1 MSTPST
7 AQLELAR
14 RLLTR
19 EVRSPPDPAG
29 AAARMY
35 EGVLAHLS
43 PLIGTAGVHAL
54 LARSINLAKA
64 EHPCLND
71 FHTLSVVPHPD
82 ELGSPSE
89 RLRDCLQKQ
98 QPLETLEPAVI
109 VFANLF
115 ALLTAFIGDRLT
127 IQVIAGAWPELS
139 ESLPVER
146 NR

>member
-29 AAARMY
+29 AAARIY
-35 EGVLAHLS
+35 EGVLVHLS
-43 PLIGTAGVHAL
+43 PLIGTSGVHAL
-54 LARSINLAKA
+54 LARSIKLARA
-64 EHPCLND
+64 EHPCLD
-71 FHTLSVVPHPD
+71 GFHTLSVVPRPD
-82 ELGSPSE
+82 ELGSPAE
-89 RLRDCLQKQ
+89 RLRDCLQQQ
-98 QPLETLEPAVI
+98 QPIATLEPAVI

-127 IQVIAGAWPELS
+127 AQVIAGAWPELS